1 MLLYVS
7 LFSPFRPLV
16 HRECMYCR
24 SIVHIVVFALS
35 HSFSFSPVRFSSFR
49 ILSIKPSTRF
59 FFWLPTKYLASIYTY
74 IPSIHSFHFPF
85 TKICG
90 CFNLCAWVTIWFF
103 GHVWIWVWV
112 CVCVWISVRQ
122 ARSFVCLRSHV
133 WVCQRERMNMY
144 RFLDDWELS
153 KQHKSILVQFFR
165 LPCIYLLWQELLLFE
180 SYTNSPCVWC
190 RNWLY
195 WVLSCITHESLL
207 KKYQMQNVQ
216 KPVHSTWN
224 QAFVCFVIS
233 IGVTLYTIYYAL
245 FLSRHSCRRSRRFQY
260 LHEIQLGSLRKWY
273 TIQVYRLSN
282 RISAPVTH
290 NWCWWFVF
298 GNLSNAFWMNG
309 RYNCS
314 N

>member
-112 CVCVWISVRQ
+112 CVNISAAGALVCVPTFACMSVSERENEHVQISRWLGIVKATQIHSSTIFSPSMYLFTVARVIAVWIVHKLTVCVMSKL
-122 ARSFVCLRSHV
+122 ALLSFVMHYAWIIAQEIPDAERSKTSSFNVKSSFCLFCYFDWCYTVHNLLRS
-133 WVCQRERMNMY
+133 
-144 RFLDDWELS
+144 LS
-153 KQHKSILVQFFR
+153 
-165 LPCIYLLWQELLLFE
+165 
-180 SYTNSPCVWC
+180 
-190 RNWLY
+190 
-195 WVLSCITHESLL
+195 LST
-207 KKYQMQNVQ
+207 
-216 KPVHSTWN
+216 
-224 QAFVCFVIS
+224 
-233 IGVTLYTIYYAL
+233 
-245 FLSRHSCRRSRRFQY
+245 
-260 LHEIQLGSLRKWY
+260 
-273 TIQVYRLSN
+273 
-282 RISAPVTH
+282 
-290 NWCWWFVF
+290 
-298 GNLSNAFWMNG
+298 
-309 RYNCS
+309 
-314 N
+314 